1 MKSIVRI
8 LSRYVASAAGIALI
22 LLMLNLTLL
31 LFWFIQSS
39 KNDIREFSTA
49 QVASELI
56 KENGDYR
63 LSDRGKE
70 AINQY
75 YQWAMLLDEKSGQV
89 IWSEKLPTDVPR
101 EYTISDVASFSR
113 WYLKDYPVYV
123 WRRSDGLFVV
133 GAVKDSMWKHG
144 VEFPTDQL
152 EKTIVWF
159 PFTVII
165 NLIAALL
172 LALTLGF
179 RLFNSLRP
187 IFKGIDDL
195 ALKKPVQIATS
206 GILGDLADKLN
217 QTSDQLQQQESAL
230 QRRDNA
236 RTTWIAGISHDIRT
250 PLTMMMGYASQLE
263 DNPNLSPDERQQAGI
278 IRRQAERIKKL
289 VNNLNLASKLEY
301 EMQPLKL
308 EKIDP
313 AELVRNLVAGFLNNG
328 LDDRYSIHLNVEG
341 DNHKAFVQADK
352 ELLGRAV
359 NNLIENSIQHNPDGC
374 NILVTLRADAGHC
387 LIIISDNGKGLSN
400 EVLDSQGSFHA
411 PTAIPSHG
419 LGLML
424 VQQIVKAH
432 GGATEMNN
440 LPHAGCQI
448 TLRLPIQ

>member
-1 MKSIVRI
+1 MKSMLKI
-8 LSRYVASAAGIALI
+8 LTRYVFSAAGIALI

-31 LFWFIQSS
+31 LVWFIQSS

-49 QVASELI
+49 EVANELI
-56 KENGDYR
+56 NENGDYR

-133 GAVKDSMWKHG
+133 GAAKDSMWKHG
-144 VEFPTDQL
+144 VEFPSDQF
-152 EKTIVWF
+152 EKTITWF
-159 PFTVII
+159 PVTVII
-165 NLIAALL
+165 NFIAALL
-172 LALTLGF
+172 LALTLGV

-206 GILGDLADKLN
+206 GILGDLANKLN
-217 QTSDQLQQQESAL
+217 QTSEQLQQQETAL

-313 AELVRNLVAGFLNNG
+313 AELVRNLVAGFLNDG
-328 LDDRYSIHLNVEG
+328 LDDRYSIHLNVEEG
-341 DNHKAFVQADK
+341 NQKAFIQADK

-374 NILVTLRADAGHC
+374 NILVSLRADAGHF
-387 LIIISDNGKGLSN
+387 LIMISDDGKGLPGDVVDN
-400 EVLDSQGSFHA
+400 QGAFHS
-411 PTAIPSHG
+411 PSAIPSHG
-419 LGLML
+419 LGLIL
-424 VQQIVKAH
+424 AQQILKAH
-432 GGATEMNN
+432 GGAVDMRN

>member
-1 MKSIVRI
+1 MKSMLKI
-8 LSRYVASAAGIALI
+8 LTRYVFSAAGIALI

-31 LFWFIQSS
+31 LVWFIQTS

-49 QVASELI
+49 EVASELT
-56 KENGDYR
+56 KENGDY
-63 LSDRGKE
+63 LMSDRGKE
-70 AINQY
+70 AINQF
-75 YQWAMLLDEKSGQV
+75 YQWAMLLDEKSGKV

-133 GAVKDSMWKHG
+133 GAAKDSMWKHG
-144 VEFPTDQL
+144 VEFPSDQF
-152 EKTIVWF
+152 EKIITWF
-159 PFTVII
+159 PLTVII

-172 LALTLGF
+172 LALILGF

-187 IFKGIDDL
+187 ILKGIDDL
-195 ALKKPVQIATS
+195 VLKKPVEIATS

-217 QTSDQLQQQESAL
+217 QTSEQLQQQETAL

-250 PLTMMMGYASQLE
+250 PLTMIMSYASQLE
-263 DNPNLSPDERQQAGI
+263 DNPNLSSDERQQAGI

-313 AELVRNLVAGFLNNG
+313 AVLVRNLVAGFLNNG

-387 LIIISDNGKGLSN
+387 LIIISDNGKGLPGD
-400 EVLDSQGSFHA
+400 VLNNQGAFNALS
-411 PTAIPSHG
+411 AIPSHG

-432 GGATEMNN
+432 GGAVEMKN
-440 LPHAGCQI
+440 LPLAGCQI
-448 TLRLPIQ
+448 NLRLSTQ